1 MKRMGKVLMAG
12 RFFKGIFIVII
23 LFSLVISAKTASA
36 AELTAQQYFS
46 TKVSA
51 ELNKYINK
59 TGGKVTLQYQDL
71 VTGDTFQIKGRTP
84 NRAASTIK
92 LPLALYIMEQ
102 ADKGKINLNQKL
114 KYKSYHYY
122 SGSGVIQKDKVG
134 TSYTIRNLIKKAM
147 IYSDNIA
154 FIMLKERVG
163 QQNFIKYMKSVGG
176 QYAYPNGQNLTSA
189 NDLTIYS
196 KRLYQF
202 SEKSML
208 GMELVGYLKQS
219 VYNTT
224 IPSGIKG
231 TAVAH
236 KVGMI
241 PNERIYNDAAIVYDK
256 NPFVLAIMTKGISYE
271 RSQKVI
277 ADLAAIVNKNHKAK
291 AAAQYFKSKADV
303 TIYQSTSKTAAIG
316 TLKKYQTLK
325 IILNQGTWYGIKFG
339 KGTGYIEKKT
349 VTALLNQAVSGWSSN
364 PPQIGMIKMRANA
377 PVVDKSTA
385 GKVIAYINKNQDYY
399 FFKKEKDYYVVDLG
413 GRVGYVASKYITDLS
428 LSM

>member
-1 MKRMGKVLMAG
+1 MKAG
-12 RFFKGIFIVII
+12 RILQGLIIV
-23 LFSLVISAKTASA
+23 FLVMSMLMPSQSASA
-36 AELTAQQYFS
+36 AELTAQQDF
-46 TKVSA
+46 TKKVSS
-51 ELNKYINK
+51 ELNKYIK
-59 TGGKVTLQYQDL
+59 KAGGRVTLQYQDL
-71 VTGDTFQIKGRTP
+71 VTGETFQIKGKTA

-122 SGSGVIQKDKVG
+122 GGSGVIQKDKVG
-134 TSYTIRNLIKKAM
+134 TSYTIRDLVKKAM

-163 QQNFIKYMKSVGG
+163 QQTFIKYMKSVGG

-189 NDLTIYS
+189 KDLTIYA

-202 SEKSML
+202 SNKSPL
-208 GMELVGYLKQS
+208 GKELVGYLKKT

-224 IPSGIKG
+224 IPRGIKG

-241 PNERIYNDAAIVYDK
+241 PEDRIYNDAAIVFDK
-256 NPFVLAIMTKGISYE
+256 NPYVLAITTKGISYKK
-271 RSQKVI
+271 SQKVI
-277 ADLAAIVNKNHKAK
+277 AGLASIVNKNHKAK
-291 AAAQYFKSKADV
+291 ATAPYFKSKADV
-303 TIYQSTSKTAAIG
+303 TIYQNNSKSAAVG

-325 IILNQGTWYGIKFG
+325 IISTKGTWYRIKFG
-339 KGTGYIEKKT
+339 KGTGYIEKKS
-349 VTALLNQAVSGWSSN
+349 VIALKKASVSGWATN
-364 PPQIGMIKMRANA
+364 LPQIGIIKMKENA
-377 PVVDKSTA
+377 PVVDKTSS

-399 FFKKEKDYYVVDLG
+399 FFKREQDFYVVDLG
-413 GRVGYVASKYITDLS
+413 GRVGYVASKYISNLS
-428 LSM
+428 ESM